1 MAQIQEKDLEKIA
14 NYEANIFLW
23 RMVKIG
29 ILIVIFDSLLAF
41 LATYIKIIPSFGS
54 AHIFAKYI
62 SPFFKQ
68 IFPTEIEGVDLTPWI
83 IIFPA
88 FILYFLVGGKIQYYK
103 HAISNLKFKKES
115 KTWRIERDL
124 PKSLKALSAID
135 EKLKKLPS
143 SGKEEREELIKMYT
157 EAKKKLEA
165 MTNYLAFLSI
175 DVVDSTGLK
184 EGEEKEIIELDFK
197 KYKNFVENILS
208 ANDCLKSTWTPDGV
222 MCCFTT
228 VDTAVKTAREVITG
242 LEYFN
247 QRSKLIKRNFNV
259 RCGINAGSVYFT
271 ESIPLEEMSDRVIDI
286 AGHMQ
291 KNAPPN
297 SIYIAKPAIEATQE
311 RANFTPTDK
320 WVDGYEVCVWKKE

>member
-1 MAQIQEKDLEKIA
+1 MAQIQEKDAEKIA
-14 NYEANIFLW
+14 NYEANIFLL
-23 RMVKIG
+23 RLVKIV
-29 ILIVIFDSLLAF
+29 ILVIILDSLLAF
-41 LATYIKIIPSFGS
+41 LANYIKWIPSLGS
-54 AHIFAKYI
+54 AYIFEKYI
-62 SPFFKQ
+62 SPFFNQ
-68 IFPTEIEGVDLTPWI
+68 IFPTRIAGVDITRWI

-88 FILYFLVGGKIQYYK
+88 FILYFLAGSKIQYYK

-115 KTWRIERDL
+115 KSWKIERDL
-124 PKSLKALSAID
+124 PKSLKALSAMD

-143 SGKEEREELIKMYT
+143 SAKEEREELIRMYA
-157 EAKKKLEA
+157 EAKKKLDA

-184 EGEEKEIIELDFK
+184 EGEEKEIVELDFK

-208 ANDCLKSTWTPDGV
+208 ANECLKSTWTPDGV

-247 QRSKLIKRNFNV
+247 QRAKVIRGNFRV
-259 RCGINAGSVYFT
+259 RCGINAGSVYFN
-271 ESIPLEEMSDRVIDI
+271 ESIPLEEMSDHVIDI

-291 KNAPPN
+291 KHALPN
-297 SIYIAKPAIEATQE
+297 SIWIAKSIIETSQE

-320 WVDGYEVCVWKKE
+320 SVDGYEVCVWEKE